1 MKDKNT
7 QYEVALAAL
16 LHDIGKFKQRAYGG
30 VEENN
35 LGDVVRGMEGNILP
49 PNNYANY
56 TRRHA
61 LWTYDFFITDLKR
74 IIKKE
79 EASNFISNLKY
90 ERIGRWASRHHNP
103 TASDIYEKV
112 IAKADKCSAAVDRG
126 EGLPKNEIKA
136 DLSAYLRKPLYSVF
150 SSITLDNHNNRCDYS
165 YELRELDKGKD
176 CFPNR
181 EMVDLSPEK
190 YKELYT
196 SFLSKLEK
204 SILDITNWETLIRKI
219 KELLFEYTWCIP
231 SATNTYHC
239 DISLYDH
246 SITTLAIAIALI
258 NNDEGDENVR
268 ICAFGPSGIQKFI
281 FQSKNPSFK
290 GAAKIFRGRSFIVS
304 ILPTVFEKLVCDELG
319 IIPFV
324 DLMDAGGNITM
335 ILPSS
340 NSEEIDRKLEEIEKS
355 IETFLLEKY
364 HSTLSIVLDY
374 SIVTKVEEFSRGRFM
389 DLYKEIGKKLSEK
402 KNKKFSSALESYSVF
417 IDYDVQSSKVCE
429 ACGKHSANEEGF
441 CPLCMGQERIGGDI
455 PNKNFLRISSSDNR
469 GYEILPNYY
478 LYFTDDENFGGI
490 ENQYWNLEKGE
501 ISSYPKWRLNKHTP
515 YGKDFKD
522 IAKGAVSDGYGK
534 PFLSYIKIDVDSLGR
549 IIQSGIDKKEYSVSR
564 FATLSRSLHHFF
576 NMYVYDKLKQE
587 YPFTYTVL
595 SGGDDLFVIMP
606 WNRTLQFINELKND
620 FSSFVAQNKELHFSC
635 GVVVAKDT
643 EPFALVNERANIAL
657 DEEAKEMEGK
667 NAISYFGVTFK
678 LDKLDEF
685 ISNYKDLKDRIQR
698 EEDSEKKPYSM
709 SFIYRLY
716 KHLETILSEE
726 TEANK
731 PFKYSAYSK
740 IYYDIARNIDAPVGR
755 EDEYKEAIKFIIDR
769 IGENDVDKLKLFR
782 LMLIQ
787 AMYESRKTNIEEN

>member
-1 MKDKNT
+1 MEDKNT

-30 VEENN
+30 DENQ
-35 LGDVVRGMEGNILP
+35 LGNEAKNMDGNFLP
-49 PNNYANY
+49 FHDSRYSH
-56 TRRHA
+56 RHA

-79 EASNFISNLKY
+79 EASNFISNLNY
-90 ERIGRWASRHHNP
+90 EKIGRWASRHHNP
-103 TASDIYEKV
+103 TASDKYENV
-112 IAKADKCSAAVDRG
+112 IAKADKYSAAVDRNREQVEYETG
-126 EGLPKNEIKA
+126 
-136 DLSAYLRKPLYSVF
+136 AYLTIPLYSVF
-150 SSITLDNHNNRCDYS
+150 SSINRDNQDNNECYYS
-165 YELRELDKGKD
+165 YELKELSKGKD

-181 EMVDLSPEK
+181 ETVDLSPEK

-281 FQSKNPSFK
+281 FQSKNASFK
-290 GAAKIFRGRSFIVS
+290 SAAKIFRGRSFIVS

-340 NSEEIDRKLEEIEKS
+340 NSEEIGSKLEEIEKS

-374 SIVTKVEEFSRGRFM
+374 SIVTRVEEFSRGRFM

-429 ACGKHSANEEGF
+429 ACGKHSADEEGF

-455 PNKNFLRISSSDNR
+455 QSDKKKFLRVSSSDNR

-501 ISSYPKWRLNKHTP
+501 ISSYPKWRLNNYTP
-515 YGKDFKD
+515 SEMDFKE
-522 IAKGAVSDGYGK
+522 IAKNAVGSDGYGK
-534 PFLSYIKIDVDSLGR
+534 PFLSYIKIDVDSLER
-549 IIQSGIDKKEYSVSR
+549 IIQSGINKEEYSVSR

-587 YPFTYTVL
+587 YPYTYTVL

-678 LDKLDEF
+678 LDELGKF
-685 ISNYKDLKDRIQR
+685 ISDYKCLKERIQR

-716 KHLETILSEE
+716 QHLETILSEE

-755 EDEYKEAIKFIIDR
+755 EDEYNEAIKFIIDR

-787 AMYESRKTNIEEN
+787 AMYELRKTNIEEN

>member
-1 MKDKNT
+1 MEDKNI

-30 VEENN
+30 IEDN
-35 LGDVVRGMEGNILP
+35 LRDEVRRMEGSILP
-49 PNNYANY
+49 PRYGDY
-56 TRRHA
+56 THRHA
-61 LWTYDFFITDLKR
+61 LWTYDFFVSDLKR
-74 IIKKE
+74 IIDKP
-79 EASNFISNLKY
+79 EASSFISNLKY
-90 ERIGRWASRHHNP
+90 EKIGRWASRHHNP
-103 TASDIYEKV
+103 SAADKYEKV
-112 IAKADKCSAAVDRG
+112 IEKADKCSAAIDRSKDQKKHQKG
-126 EGLPKNEIKA
+126 
-136 DLSAYLRKPLYSVF
+136 DYLIDPLYSIF
-150 SSITLDNHNNRCDYS
+150 SSITLGNQNNDDHYS
-165 YELRELDKGKD
+165 YELKELGKGKD

-181 EMVDLSPEK
+181 EKVELSPKK
-190 YKELYT
+190 YRNLYD
-196 SFLSKLEK
+196 SFLSKLED
-204 SILDITNWETLIRKI
+204 SIININNWETLIRKI

-231 SATNTYHC
+231 SATNTYRC

-258 NNDEGDENVR
+258 NNNEGEEDVR
-268 ICAFGPSGIQKFI
+268 ICAFGPSGIQKII
-281 FQSKNPSFK
+281 FQSKYASFK

-340 NSEEIDRKLEEIEKS
+340 NGEEIVNKLKKIEKR
-355 IETFLLEKY
+355 IEKFLLEKY

-374 SIVTKVEEFSRGRFM
+374 SIVTRVEEFSRGRFM

-402 KNKKFSSALESYSVF
+402 KNKKFLSALEDYSAF
-417 IDYDVQSSKVCE
+417 IDKDVQSSKVCE
-429 ACGKHSANEEGF
+429 ACGKHGADGEEF
-441 CPLCMGQERIGGDI
+441 CSLCKGQERIGGDI
-455 PNKNFLRISSSDNR
+455 PNKFFLRISSSDMR

-478 LYFTDDENFGGI
+478 LSFTDDENLGDI
-490 ENQYWNLEKGE
+490 ESQYWNLEKGE
-501 ISSYPKWRLNKHTP
+501 ISSYPKWRLNNYTP
-515 YGKDFKD
+515 SEMDFKD
-522 IAKGAVSDGYGK
+522 ISKKAVGADGYGK

-549 IIQSGIDKKEYSVSR
+549 IIQSGIRKEEYSVSR

-587 YPFTYTVL
+587 YPYTYTVL

-606 WNRTLQFINELKND
+606 WNKALKFIDELKND
-620 FSSFVAQNKELHFSC
+620 FSSFVARNKELHFSC
-635 GVVVAKDT
+635 GVVIAKDT

-657 DEEAKEMEGK
+657 DEEAKEMDGK

-678 LDKLDEF
+678 LDELDKF
-685 ISNYKDLKDRIQR
+685 ISDYKCLKERIQR
-698 EEDSEKKPYSM
+698 EEDTEKKPYSM
-709 SFIYRLY
+709 NFIYRLY
-716 KHLETILSEE
+716 QHLETILSEE

-731 PFKYSAYSK
+731 PFRYSAYSK
-740 IYYDIARNIDAPVGR
+740 IYYDIARNIVAPVGR
-755 EDEYKEAIKFIIDR
+755 EDEYNEAIKFIIDR
-769 IGENDVDKLKLFR
+769 IGENDPNKLKLFR

>member
-1 MKDKNT
+1 MEDKNI

-30 VEENN
+30 DENR
-35 LGDVVRGMEGNILP
+35 LGDEAKNMEGNFLP
-49 PNNYANY
+49 FHDSRY
-56 TRRHA
+56 THRHA

-90 ERIGRWASRHHNP
+90 EKIGRWASRHHNP
-103 TASDIYEKV
+103 TASDIYENV
-112 IAKADKCSAAVDRG
+112 ITKADKCSAAVDRNREQVEYETG
-126 EGLPKNEIKA
+126 
-136 DLSAYLRKPLYSVF
+136 AYLTIPLYSVF
-150 SSITLDNHNNRCDYS
+150 SSINLDNQHNNKCYYS
-165 YELRELDKGKD
+165 YELKELDKGKD

-181 EMVDLSPEK
+181 ETVDLSPEK

-258 NNDEGDENVR
+258 NNDKGEENVR

-281 FQSKNPSFK
+281 FQSKNASFK

-319 IIPFV
+319 IIPFI

-340 NSEEIDRKLEEIEKS
+340 NREEIGRKLEEIEKS

-374 SIVTKVEEFSRGRFM
+374 SIVTGVEEFSRGHFM
-389 DLYKEIGKKLSEK
+389 DLYKKIGKKLSEK

-417 IDYDVQSSKVCE
+417 IDYDVQSSKVSE
-429 ACGKHSANEEGF
+429 ACGKHSADEEGF

-455 PNKNFLRISSSDNR
+455 PNKSFLRISSSDNR

-478 LYFTDDENFGGI
+478 LYFTDDENFGDI

-501 ISSYPKWRLNKHTP
+501 ISSYPKWRLNNYTP
-515 YGKDFKD
+515 SELDFKE
-522 IAKGAVSDGYGK
+522 IAKKAVGVDGYGK

-549 IIQSGIDKKEYSVSR
+549 IIQSGIKDEEYSVSR

-576 NMYVYDKLKQE
+576 NMYVYDKLEQE
-587 YPFTYTVL
+587 YPYTYTVL

-606 WNRTLQFINELKND
+606 WNKALKFIDELKND
-620 FSSFVAQNKELHFSC
+620 FYNFVAQNKDLHFSC
-635 GVVVAKDT
+635 GVVIAKDT

-667 NAISYFGVTFK
+667 NAISYLGVTFK
-678 LDKLDEF
+678 LDKLGEF
-685 ISNYKDLKDRIQR
+685 ISNYKCLKDRIQR

-716 KHLETILSEE
+716 QHLETILSEE

-755 EDEYKEAIKFIIDR
+755 EDEYNEAIKFIIDR

>member
-1 MKDKNT
+1 MEDKNI

-30 VEENN
+30 IEDN
-35 LGDVVRGMEGNILP
+35 LRDEVRRMEGSILP
-49 PNNYANY
+49 PRYGDY
-56 TRRHA
+56 THRHA
-61 LWTYDFFITDLKR
+61 LWTYDFFVSDLKR
-74 IIKKE
+74 IIDKP
-79 EASNFISNLKY
+79 EASSFISNLKY
-90 ERIGRWASRHHNP
+90 EKIGRWASRHHNP
-103 TASDIYEKV
+103 SAADKYEKV
-112 IAKADKCSAAVDRG
+112 IEKADKCSAAIDRSKDQKKHQKG
-126 EGLPKNEIKA
+126 
-136 DLSAYLRKPLYSVF
+136 DYLIDPLYSIF
-150 SSITLDNHNNRCDYS
+150 SSITLGNQNNDDHYS
-165 YELRELDKGKD
+165 YELKELGKGKD

-181 EMVDLSPEK
+181 ENIELSPKK
-190 YKELYT
+190 YRNLYD
-196 SFLSKLEK
+196 SFLSKLED
-204 SILDITNWETLIRKI
+204 SIININNWETLIRKI

-231 SATNTYHC
+231 SATNTYRC

-258 NNDEGDENVR
+258 NNNEGEEDVR

-281 FQSKNPSFK
+281 FQSKYASFK

-340 NSEEIDRKLEEIEKS
+340 NGEEIVNKLKKIEKR
-355 IETFLLEKY
+355 IEKFLLEKY

-374 SIVTKVEEFSRGRFM
+374 SIVTRVEEFSRGRFM

-402 KNKKFSSALESYSVF
+402 KNKKFLSALEDYSAF
-417 IDYDVQSSKVCE
+417 IDNDVQSSKVCE
-429 ACGKHSANEEGF
+429 ACGKHGADGEEF
-441 CPLCMGQERIGGDI
+441 CSLCKGQERIGGDI
-455 PNKNFLRISSSDNR
+455 PNKFFLRISSSDMR

-478 LYFTDDENFGGI
+478 LSFTDDENLGDI
-490 ENQYWNLEKGE
+490 ESQYWNLEKGE
-501 ISSYPKWRLNKHTP
+501 ISSYPKWRLNNYTP
-515 YGKDFKD
+515 SEMDFKD
-522 IAKGAVSDGYGK
+522 ISKKAVGADGYGK

-549 IIQSGIDKKEYSVSR
+549 IIQSGIRKEEYSVSR

-587 YPFTYTVL
+587 YPYTYTVL

-606 WNRTLQFINELKND
+606 WNKALKFIDELKND
-620 FSSFVAQNKELHFSC
+620 FSSFVAHNKELHFSC

-657 DEEAKEMEGK
+657 DEEAKEMDGK

-678 LDKLDEF
+678 LDELDKF
-685 ISNYKDLKDRIQR
+685 ISDYKCLKERIQR
-698 EEDSEKKPYSM
+698 EEDTEKKPYSM

-716 KHLETILSEE
+716 QHLETILSEE

-731 PFKYSAYSK
+731 PFRYSAYSK
-740 IYYDIARNIDAPVGR
+740 IYYDIARNIVAPVGR
-755 EDEYKEAIKFIIDR
+755 DDEYNEAIKFIIDR
-769 IGENDVDKLKLFR
+769 IGENDPNKLKLFR